1 VFPALSRLG
10 AAHRITI
17 IFVALVAAAGLS
29 TFVPADYAL
38 RPVALALHVLSM
50 VAAFGAV
57 LMIDWHGLLWLAGR
71 RGLTESTRLAAAA
84 GPIIWGGLGGLIV
97 SGALLRPD
105 LGSPL
110 TVTKLVL
117 VLLVAANGAVMS
129 APRRRLASLPAHISP
144 VELSRHDW
152 RRLMLATT
160 VSQVGWW
167 GAVIIGFI
175 NVST

>member
-1 VFPALSRLG
+1 
-10 AAHRITI
+10 
-17 IFVALVAAAGLS
+17 
-29 TFVPADYAL
+29 
-38 RPVALALHVLSM
+38 
-50 VAAFGAV
+50 
-57 LMIDWHGLLWLAGR
+57 MIDWHGLLWLAGR